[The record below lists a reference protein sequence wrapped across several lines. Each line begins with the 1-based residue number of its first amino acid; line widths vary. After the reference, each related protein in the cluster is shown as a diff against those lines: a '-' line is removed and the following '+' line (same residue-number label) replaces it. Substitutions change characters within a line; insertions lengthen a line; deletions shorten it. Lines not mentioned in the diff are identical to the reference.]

1 MLFFLSLGIQ
11 LRDQKNENRE
21 KKMSLFIYCLFVW
34 KYRPKVLLICGIRV
48 GNSCNYFR
56 EIHALHTNDSQK
68 IYSCILRQF
77 GRYNL
82 IVHVYPKK
90 VTFFWFQK
98 KFSEFCEPHLLNMP

>member
-1 MLFFLSLGIQ
+1 
-11 LRDQKNENRE
+11 
-21 KKMSLFIYCLFVW
+21 MSLFIYCLFVW

-68 IYSCILRQF
+68 IHSCILRQF

-90 VTFFWFQK
+90 VTFFGFK
-98 KFSEFCEPHLLNMP
+98 KSLVSFVNLTYSICHEGTLACLLGWEKGDSL

>member
-1 MLFFLSLGIQ
+1 
-11 LRDQKNENRE
+11 
-21 KKMSLFIYCLFVW
+21 MSLFIYCLFVW

-68 IYSCILRQF
+68 IHSCILRQF

-82 IVHVYPKK
+82 IVVHVL
-90 VTFFWFQK
+90 TFFCGSK
-98 KFSEFCEPHLLNMP
+98 KSLVSGVL